1 MKSLGESIFSY
12 RRSIIYSRSCRLQ
25 RCTTLPDYHVSQI
38 RSCTRRCKNR
48 CSNNRKKKK
57 KKKNSFNVIRY
68 NKSRKNRFH
77 PRENKST
84 KRSKTGKKRRHSFKN
99 LTLRIESLI
108 VNKIRTI
115 SPYRDEERIGKRPR
129 SWSGAP
135 IKPRPLEATLRLY
148 RRRGRRRR

>member
-1 MKSLGESIFSY
+1 MGVVGCSRRGCTLTVKLSRNTPSYPSLHLNRNGKKKINNRGRFILGNNVKSLGESIFSY

-77 PRENKST
+77 PAEIKVRNAR
-84 KRSKTGKKRRHSFKN
+84 KRGKKEGIPLK
-99 LTLRIESLI
+99 ISL
-108 VNKIRTI
+108 
-115 SPYRDEERIGKRPR
+115 YE
-129 SWSGAP
+129 
-135 IKPRPLEATLRLY
+135 
-148 RRRGRRRR
+148 

>member
-57 KKKNSFNVIRY
+57 DSFNVIHY

-77 PRENKST
+77 PAEIKARNT
-84 KRSKTGKKRRHSFKN
+84 RKRGKKRRHSFKN
-99 LTLRIESLI
+99 LTLRIESLRKQDSNDPTLSRRGTNRQE
-108 VNKIRTI
+108 VRRASSKL
-115 SPYRDEERIGKRPR
+115 
-129 SWSGAP
+129 AP